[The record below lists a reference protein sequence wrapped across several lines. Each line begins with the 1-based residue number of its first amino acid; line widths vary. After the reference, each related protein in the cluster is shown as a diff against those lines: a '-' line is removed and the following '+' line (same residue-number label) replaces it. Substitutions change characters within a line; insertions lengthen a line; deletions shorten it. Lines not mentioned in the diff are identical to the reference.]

1 VGGSMPSEDAG
12 TQKRRSTRIVQAMP
26 ITVSGVDALGQPF
39 KERTT
44 TVMVNCHG
52 CKYQSKHYV
61 PKNNVVSLEIP
72 RPEPSL
78 PSRTISG
85 RVIWVQRPRAVRELF
100 QIGLEFDTAGNVWGI
115 AFPPEDWFPYPGDE
129 PVAAPPA
136 PAVPEAPAAVS
147 SVARPEAPAEGKIS
161 LVSTSATP
169 DAQLAAA
176 RQTVKMVA
184 EAKEA
189 LEKTLRRSAQSAVN
203 EEMTVVRQQL
213 DSQLHEA
220 VERAIKLSMER
231 VSESASKRLIQQA
244 TERTAAIVE
253 QARKVSDAN
262 VAQLDLKIRE
272 AVDHAVSQVAEQAA
286 EQAAQQAT
294 AHNLKQAVEEAVERA
309 VSEREAASP
318 SLSILSSP
326 EAAKQ
331 HLESWKSSLEEA
343 AETVRSQGLRQTEAD
358 VAGAQ
363 RRWQEDF
370 EAALTG
376 ASSDLREKL
385 TETSQAALA
394 QAQTKIDSLGA
405 EFEQQRQRA
414 ENMRVQIE
422 ETGRATLE
430 LARQRLDEMLLV
442 QQGEAGRRAEQM
454 LAERMANL
462 EPTLQSSAQNAAQ
475 GFSSQLDQM
484 LQPKLDR
491 AREAAA
497 ELARAQEE
505 GSGLQDRIRQQVQQA
520 FDQATQIEA
529 GLRAQAQKISEQAA
543 QAERSV
549 REQIRQASE
558 HALEESLERLRQ
570 ESGKLPPEF
579 EQSCRAA
586 LAKLEAEFDQKSTEA
601 QHDTYEALAK
611 AADWYQKKAQTTM
624 QSALE
629 KAVEQSTASLRG
641 RAAEISSL
649 AASELD
655 HYRRS
660 YVEHSQAEIEEA
672 AKELVERERSR
683 MTESAEIAHATFTD
697 RVNQVTGSSIRRFE
711 DSSQQALEKARS
723 DIEYTR
729 EQSLTEF
736 QKMLE
741 QRMVQGVE
749 QAQMLLQSQLGPVV
763 EAWEAKRQQQQRDW
777 LEQVKKSADES
788 IEQYKTR
795 LENASNSWLLASAT
809 TLGQHSQAVLD
820 TLAKSAEKRMRAT
833 IAEVL
838 AGMGDTLKNRLEGIS
853 TNFSEEDEDAPP
865 KDK

>member
-26 ITVSGVDALGQPF
+26 ITISGVDALGQPF

-78 PSRTISG
+78 PPRTISG

-136 PAVPEAPAAVS
+136 PESPAVVS
-147 SVARPEAPAEGKIS
+147 STARPEAPTESKIS
-161 LVSTSATP
+161 LVSTPATP
-169 DAQLAAA
+169 DAQLAMA
-176 RQTVKMVA
+176 RQTVKLVA

-213 DSQLHEA
+213 DAQLHDA

-253 QARKVSDAN
+253 QAQKASDAN
-262 VAQLDLKIRE
+262 VAQLDVKIRE
-272 AVDHAVSQVAEQAA
+272 AVDRAVSQAAEQAA

-326 EAAKQ
+326 EAARQ
-331 HLESWKSSLEEA
+331 HLESWKSSLEDA

-358 VAGAQ
+358 LVAAR
-363 RRWQEDF
+363 RRWQEEF
-370 EAALTG
+370 EAALNG
-376 ASSDLREKL
+376 ASSELREKL
-385 TETSQAALA
+385 AETSQAALA

-405 EFEQQRQRA
+405 EFEQQRQSA
-414 ENMRVQIE
+414 ENTRLKIE
-422 ETGRATLE
+422 ETGRGTLE
-430 LARQRLDEMLLV
+430 AARQKLDEMLLV
-442 QQGEAGRRAEQM
+442 QQEEAGRRAEQV
-454 LAERMANL
+454 LAERLANL
-462 EPTLQSSAQNAAQ
+462 EPTLQNSAHNVAQ

-505 GSGLQDRIRQQVQQA
+505 GSGLADRIREQVQRA
-520 FDQATQIEA
+520 FDQASQLDA
-529 GLRAQAQKISEQAA
+529 GLRAQAQKVSEQTAE
-543 QAERSV
+543 AERSV
-549 REQIRQASE
+549 REQVRQASE

-570 ESGKLPPEF
+570 ESGKLSPEF
-579 EQSCRAA
+579 EQSCRSA

-683 MTESAEIAHATFTD
+683 MAESAEIAHATFTD
-697 RVNQVTGSSIRRFE
+697 RVTQVTANSIRRFD

-736 QKMLE
+736 QKMIE
-741 QRMVQGVE
+741 QRMAQGVE
-749 QAQMLLQSQLGPVV
+749 QAQMLLQSQLGPIV
-763 EAWEAKRQQQQRDW
+763 EAWEAQRQQQQKDW

-853 TNFSEEDEDAPP
+853 SNFSEEEDEDAPP
-865 KDK
+865 KDT